1 MEKIQHAYK
10 SRNLHIKCPVPN
22 CKYSFSQVYD
32 LMCHFQDNYKSHDI
46 KLIQNIREMIV
57 KELDS
62 HNLKNQKF
70 NHYLLCIN
78 CQCPFRDLKAAI
90 THQQK
95 CIFYH
100 EIVRATDQQNTPQDS
115 EGGETNNQ
123 SEEKRKPG
131 RPKTSAKGNNNSKNP
146 NTYNP
151 PNNPSSNNN
160 GNNDNPTIIYSSTAK
175 SSKCSVH
182 ELSKYCNAEDEL
194 AIRERAEEIILKF
207 VHAPQN
213 ALALMDDFLGRFTRP
228 QSYLNGFEE
237 TEYQTKSRTE
247 DYIMFC
253 INHNRF
259 GLAQSHIE
267 RYNAG
272 EKQIILTPEQTQEL
286 NAKHFSQT
294 QPAETIYVPARG
306 EDTVVQSQAPLFKIE
321 EVETQIEQMYEYT
334 SAGESGFG
342 NLHLKYSYKTCDRL
356 LIQMF
361 KQGFNQIH
369 EAVTIKDKSKLYK
382 SRVVYIDKHKLDS
395 DGKQDYRPVQ
405 VQEAL
410 LSCYHSMLKRRLV
423 SKIKINQNQFAI
435 TPSGMLLAKQKFS
448 MTIEGGLVA
457 IKFDVKRAFSSVR
470 HELIEK
476 MLIEQGKQYRF
487 PLYYEPNQ
495 SQMVEKLPLTPS
507 RNKLRL
513 QPQYYPILWFLKLNH
528 GENTGRKRLK
538 WKLIQ
543 IRSGVYRRHGRNH
556 NPRQNPINYQR
567 NDCLVQRNAFRSKY
581 RKMRVHSPQLL
592 QQIRNRELFRL
603 RFWKNSETT
612 GQTNHGQSQKKFDGY
627 AKLDIPNKDKLLLF
641 CQCIV
646 SACNYGPLID
656 VAEHCAENKQLYQ
669 EIDKQLMV
677 DMEEIL
683 HSNASS
689 DALQQFAFDFKC
701 QGGLGII
708 LPGAY
713 YDQMKVDQIQ
723 KIDYYIRE
731 NGDQITKSK
740 LEQIIGK
747 INTKMTKSKNF
758 FRDTRKEMRIQ
769 EKMSL
774 QVDDTVP
781 KPGYTLLG
789 RRRMDNTA
797 FQYMIN
803 WVFNNVRDTPIPEI
817 CELCKKPY
825 KEGHEQDCK
834 KINELNI
841 AAHDRFANFLER
853 ILRKRY
859 QARKVCKDNDN
870 RLEDRTKPDISIVVN
885 RVQIYL
891 DIGITWDL
899 DKYYALKEQHYRDK
913 KDQNGN
919 PLKIIQIIIGKNLTI
934 HQKSREFLEELRV
947 NFETIYEEI
956 GYMISTSQTHR
967 AELMYRK
974 KVVQESSPTGEQH
987 SEIDEE
993 KPSANRFV
1001 MFKTH

>member
-1 MEKIQHAYK
+1 MNQIKARWSNNFHQLQVGINQGCNLSTILYCGFSNQIMEKTQ
-10 SRNLHIKCPVPN
+10 
-22 CKYSFSQVYD
+22 
-32 LMCHFQDNYKSHDI
+32 
-46 KLIQNIREMIV
+46 
-57 KELDS
+57 
-62 HNLKNQKF
+62 
-70 NHYLLCIN
+70 
-78 CQCPFRDLKAAI
+78 AA
-90 THQQK
+90 K
-95 CIFYH
+95 
-100 EIVRATDQQNTPQDS
+100 DQ
-115 EGGETNNQ
+115 
-123 SEEKRKPG
+123 
-131 RPKTSAKGNNNSKNP
+131 
-146 NTYNP
+146 
-151 PNNPSSNNN
+151 N
-160 GNNDNPTIIYSSTAK
+160 GNSYKFALGFIDDMVVITTPDKIQQTINETIALYKEMHLEVNTEKCECTHPNFFNKSGIVNFLGQDFGKTAK
-175 SSKCSVH
+175 
-182 ELSKYCNAEDEL
+182 
-194 AIRERAEEIILKF
+194 
-207 VHAPQN
+207 P
-213 ALALMDDFLGRFTRP
+213 
-228 QSYLNGFEE
+228 
-237 TEYQTKSRTE
+237 
-247 DYIMFC
+247 
-253 INHNRF
+253 
-259 GLAQSHIE
+259 
-267 RYNAG
+267 
-272 EKQIILTPEQTQEL
+272 
-286 NAKHFSQT
+286 
-294 QPAETIYVPARG
+294 
-306 EDTVVQSQAPLFKIE
+306 
-321 EVETQIEQMYEYT
+321 
-334 SAGESGFG
+334 
-342 NLHLKYSYKTCDRL
+342 
-356 LIQMF
+356 
-361 KQGFNQIH
+361 
-369 EAVTIKDKSKLYK
+369 
-382 SRVVYIDKHKLDS
+382 
-395 DGKQDYRPVQ
+395 
-405 VQEAL
+405 
-410 LSCYHSMLKRRLV
+410 
-423 SKIKINQNQFAI
+423 
-435 TPSGMLLAKQKFS
+435 LAKQI
-448 MTIEGGLVA
+448 T
-457 IKFDVKRAFSSVR
+457 D
-470 HELIEK
+470 
-476 MLIEQGKQYRF
+476 
-487 PLYYEPNQ
+487 N
-495 SQMVEKLPLTPS
+495 
-507 RNKLRL
+507 
-513 QPQYYPILWFLKLNH
+513 LK
-528 GENTGRKRLK
+528 
-538 WKLIQ
+538 
-543 IRSGVYRRHGRNH
+543 
-556 NPRQNPINYQR
+556 
-567 NDCLVQRNAFRSKY
+567 
-581 RKMRVHSPQLL
+581 
-592 QQIRNRELFRL
+592 
-603 RFWKNSETT
+603 
-612 GQTNHGQSQKKFDGY
+612 KKFDGY

-731 NGDQITKSK
+731 NGDLITKSK

-758 FRDTRKEMRIQ
+758 FRDTRKEMKIQ

-885 RVQIYL
+885 GVQIYL

-919 PLKIIQIIIGKNLTI
+919 PLKIIPIIIGKNLTI

-947 NFETIYEEI
+947 NFETIYEDI

-974 KVVQESSPTGEQH
+974 KVVQRGEKH
-987 SEIDEE
+987 SEIDVE
-993 KPSANRFV
+993 KPSANRFASLADSDVQFKRTDNYRKIFDYLHEKGMMKVATQSPIKEVPAKPKQTLKNFEKAHKTKTKKKSTQTAEKGNNKLEDTSTKKKPDQPTQTKVIPNAKGNDKKIQSLKEKIAKLQRELQSQFDTAAAV
-1001 MFKTH
+1001 MRKFKETKKKHDDKKITQKTSNAEAQSENEKKTKVSQKAEPTKNIEEKAPDKTKPKDAQKQKEKKPPVQKSQDQKTTIKPQSSSKSPQKETQKKKEDKQPVLEKPVKSQPKDGPNEQNTIADAKQETKPFLTKAQKKKLQMEYQKQFIQKQRAKEDTNAPKPQEKVNLPPAIYPEIRNLQKQINQEGTQAPNQVDETMHQRQPPPSNANTTEQPLVQAEGNNEQKGTEKRETVSKKQVSESAETGPQQLGKIQTARITKIYIPLTQLSFILDQYRVLNL